1 MLAKN
6 KISNAMLE
14 ISSFFG
20 GFGNFMVSS
29 PNTKYLIWMLNPKR
43 AIWYNAFNQKHTVN
57 FIWFDK
63 YPSEMNVTR
72 IGDYASSLGKI
83 NTYVNK
89 DTAISIGSYTSIA
102 KNLTLIT
109 VNGHDPRSIS
119 TYIDL
124 SRTVVEGD
132 IDIGNDVWIGDDVTI
147 RGGVKIGDGA
157 VVGTKSLVLKDVK
170 PYEIVGGVP
179 ARHIRYRFNKNT
191 RTQLMKIKW
200 WEWPVDKVREN
211 AKLFASPDDFIK
223 RFRS

>member
-1 MLAKN
+1 MLANDKV
-6 KISNAMLE
+6 SNAMLKV
-14 ISSFFG
+14 SSFFG
-20 GFGNFMVSS
+20 GFGDFMVSS

-43 AIWYNAFNQKHTVN
+43 ARWYSAFNQKHTVN

-63 YPSEMNVTR
+63 YPSEMNVKR

-109 VNGHDPRSIS
+109 VNGHDPRRIS

-147 RGGVKIGDGA
+147 RGGVRIGDGA
-157 VVGTKSLVLKDVK
+157 VVGTKSLVLEDVK
-170 PYEIVGGVP
+170 PYEIVGGIP
-179 ARHIRYRFNKNT
+179 ARHIKYRFGK
-191 RTQLMKIKW
+191 RVRSKLIRVRW
-200 WEWPVDKVREN
+200 WEWPEGKIREN
-211 AKLFASPDDFIK
+211 AKYFDNLDDFIK
-223 RFRS
+223 RFGS